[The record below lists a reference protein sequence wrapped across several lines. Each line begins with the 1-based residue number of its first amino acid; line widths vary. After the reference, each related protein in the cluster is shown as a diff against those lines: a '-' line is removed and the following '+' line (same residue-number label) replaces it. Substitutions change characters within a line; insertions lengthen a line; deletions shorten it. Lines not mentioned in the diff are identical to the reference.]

1 MQDYKGGPHVFSD
14 GSDVSNWQFDC
25 MKQNILQD
33 FHSDYFSGWDE
44 KELQKVLDDCEND
57 SDIASPVAFCS
68 EFLTFRGKGK
78 TEGVQVED
86 DDIAADLAKIQ
97 PSPIDTT
104 STISAEAVTGVGE
117 LVRGVCTGK
126 LITAS
131 SATPTTPFTQAG
143 PTTDPR
149 VCCSEK
155 KVGGVVYRLLGEEE
169 AAISQFSC
177 LSACTY
183 TRVRLQL
190 VFNQNHN
197 FSPFCRPMCRCPN
210 SASHPVNLQ
219 CMDSH

>member
-33 FHSDYFSGWDE
+33 FHSDYFSGWDV

-117 LVRGVCTGK
+117 LVRGVCTGE

-143 PTTDPR
+143 PITTT
-149 VCCSEK
+149 
-155 KVGGVVYRLLGEEE
+155 
-169 AAISQFSC
+169 AAVRRRWAGWC
-177 LSACTY
+177 TACWG
-183 TRVRLQL
+183 RRRPPSRS
-190 VFNQNHN
+190 
-197 FSPFCRPMCRCPN
+197 SP
-210 SASHPVNLQ
+210 ASPPAPTPG
-219 CMDSH
+219 